1 MTTLMTRR
9 LAYLKETNRDRMEH
23 LFLARLVLRWGVV
36 VFRGT
41 EVDDGRGRYADHPRE
56 RRLLK
61 ISV

>member
-1 MTTLMTRR
+1 MATLMTRR
-9 LAYLKETNRDRMEH
+9 LAYLQETNRDRMEH

-41 EVDDGRGRYADHPRE
+41 EVDDGRYADHPRE